1 MKEHMA
7 DELFSPFVEFWHF
20 PELEP
25 EDLIILHWMAGHD
38 TWSVLFDICVGG
50 FQVQSLIIEP
60 DQTIISIKHAEM
72 DFEMIETMNL
82 FSKAEFIIGGRQTK
96 KYDSQCAIQLDKS
109 ALSTMELSIIKRE
122 EDLPYTTY
130 NEGVPIFHRNS
141 TLKKSDQSS
150 CDFKIAAETKIE
162 KNSMFYW
169 IDHNNSFSSIIEI
182 GCLYFILTNQNAN
195 SESSLTANQIAD
207 FISNPKRVPTTSLSS
222 PLASFL
228 NIVGAR
234 KLNGECVFKSASE
247 DSSTSSDPKTSSSE
261 TSLLPVLVIDDLIYK
276 LQLA

>member
-109 ALSTMELSIIKRE
+109 ALSTTMELSIIKRE
-122 EDLPYTTY
+122 EDLPC
-130 NEGVPIFHRNS
+130 
-141 TLKKSDQSS
+141 KKP
-150 CDFKIAAETKIE
+150 
-162 KNSMFYW
+162 
-169 IDHNNSFSSIIEI
+169 
-182 GCLYFILTNQNAN
+182 NATRV
-195 SESSLTANQIAD
+195 LP
-207 FISNPKRVPTTSLSS
+207 NPNFTQPNLCYPT
-222 PLASFL
+222 
-228 NIVGAR
+228 
-234 KLNGECVFKSASE
+234 
-247 DSSTSSDPKTSSSE
+247 
-261 TSLLPVLVIDDLIYK
+261 
-276 LQLA
+276 